1 MQPRAVD
8 AAGVAHEMGG
18 VHASGVDTRGAHAS
32 AASAP
37 GADTS
42 GVDTRIVSLV
52 PSITELLFALGLD
65 RQIVGRT
72 GFCVHPRDKVR
83 QVRKVGGTKS
93 VNIDAIRAL
102 RPTHLIVNID
112 ENERDTVE
120 QLRAFVP
127 HIVVTHPQTPQ
138 DNLSLYALLGAIFGR
153 EQEAQRLSE
162 ALEARLRE
170 VAAQV
175 FPKQN
180 VLYLIWREP
189 WMTVARDTY
198 IAAMLRLVNWQTLP
212 DVEGGAAG
220 AARYPTLDFGD
231 APWLAG
237 VDRIL
242 LSSEPYRFTQAHCD
256 ALKRDPRLAG
266 KRIELI
272 DGELVSWYGVRAI
285 DGVAY
290 LLGHAAAP

>member
-1 MQPRAVD
+1 MHPRAVD
-8 AAGVAHEMGG
+8 AAGVAHEP
-18 VHASGVDTRGAHAS
+18 AGA
-32 AASAP
+32 AA
-37 GADTS
+37 
-42 GVDTRIVSLV
+42 RIVSLV

-72 GFCVHPRDKVR
+72 GFCVHPHDKVR
-83 QVRKVGGTKS
+83 EVRKVGGTKA
-93 VNIDAIRAL
+93 VNLDAIRAL

-127 HIVVTHPQTPQ
+127 HIVVTHPQTPR
-138 DNLSLYALLGAIFGR
+138 DNLVLYTLLGSIFDR
-153 EQEAQRLSE
+153 TQEAQRLSA
-162 ALEARLRE
+162 ALEARLDE
-170 VAAQV
+170 AAAHA
-175 FPKQN
+175 FAPQN

-198 IAAMLRLVNWQTLP
+198 ISAMLRLVNWRTLP
-212 DVEGGAAG
+212 DVQGGAQGAG
-220 AARYPTLDFGD
+220 RYPTLDFD
-231 APWLAG
+231 TAPWLAH

-256 ALKRDPRLAG
+256 ALKRDSRLAG

-272 DGELVSWYGVRAI
+272 DGEMVSWYGVRAI
-285 DGVAY
+285 EGIAY
-290 LLGHAAAP
+290 LLRRAAAA

>member
-8 AAGVAHEMGG
+8 AAGVAHEMAG
-18 VHASGVDTRGAHAS
+18 VATRGAH
-32 AASAP
+32 
-37 GADTS
+37 
-42 GVDTRIVSLV
+42 TRIVSLV

-72 GFCVHPRDKVR
+72 GFCVHPHDKVR
-83 QVRKVGGTKS
+83 HVRKVGGTKA
-93 VNIDAIRAL
+93 VNVDAIRAL

-138 DNLSLYALLGAIFGR
+138 DNLSLYSLLGARFDR
-153 EQEAQRLSE
+153 VQEAQRLSE
-162 ALEARLRE
+162 ALEARLHE
-170 VAAQV
+170 AATRV
-175 FPKQN
+175 FPTQN

-189 WMTVARDTY
+189 WITVARDTY

-220 AARYPTLDFGD
+220 AARYPTLDFD
-231 APWLAG
+231 HAPWLAG

-242 LSSEPYRFTQAHCD
+242 LSSEPYRFTQVHCD

-266 KRIELI
+266 KSVELI

-285 DGVAY
+285 EGIGY
-290 LLGHAAAP
+290 LLQRAAAS

>member
-18 VHASGVDTRGAHAS
+18 VGTRGAA
-32 AASAP
+32 
-37 GADTS
+37 
-42 GVDTRIVSLV
+42 TRIVSLV

-83 QVRKVGGTKS
+83 QVRKVGGTKA
-93 VNIDAIRAL
+93 VNVDAIRAL

-138 DNLSLYALLGAIFGR
+138 DNLSLYALLGAIFDR

-162 ALEARLRE
+162 ALEIRLHE
-170 VAAQV
+170 AAAQV

-220 AARYPTLDFGD
+220 AARYPVFDFD
-231 APWLAG
+231 HAPWLAD

-285 DGVAY
+285 EGIGY
-290 LLGHAAAP
+290 LLQRAAAS

>member
-18 VHASGVDTRGAHAS
+18 VGTRGAA
-32 AASAP
+32 
-37 GADTS
+37 
-42 GVDTRIVSLV
+42 TRIVSLV

-93 VNIDAIRAL
+93 VNVDAIRAL

-138 DNLSLYALLGAIFGR
+138 DNLSLYALLGAIFDR

-162 ALEARLRE
+162 ALEIRLHE
-170 VAAQV
+170 AAAQV

-212 DVEGGAAG
+212 DAEGGAAG
-220 AARYPTLDFGD
+220 AARYPALDFD
-231 APWLAG
+231 HAPWLAD

-285 DGVAY
+285 EGIGY
-290 LLGHAAAP
+290 LLQRAAAS

>member
-1 MQPRAVD
+1 MQPRVVD
-8 AAGVAHEMGG
+8 AAGVAHET
-18 VHASGVDTRGAHAS
+18 ASVDM
-32 AASAP
+32 P
-37 GADTS
+37 

-72 GFCVHPRDKVR
+72 GFCVHPHEKVR
-83 QVRKVGGTKS
+83 QVRKVGGTKA
-93 VNIDAIRAL
+93 VNVEAIRAL
-102 RPTHLIVNID
+102 TPTHLIVNID

-127 HIVVTHPQTPQ
+127 HVVVTHPQTPR
-138 DNLSLYALLGAIFGR
+138 DNLSLYTLLGAIFDR
-153 EQEAQRLSE
+153 SQEAQRLSE

-170 VAAQV
+170 AAAHA
-175 FPKQN
+175 FPAQN
-180 VLYLIWREP
+180 VLYLIWHEP

-212 DVEGGAAG
+212 DVKGGAAG
-220 AARYPTLDFGD
+220 AARYPTLDFD
-231 APWLAG
+231 RAPWLAE

-256 ALKRDPRLAG
+256 ALKRHPRLGG

-285 DGVAY
+285 EGIGY
-290 LLGHAAAP
+290 LLRQAAAS

>member
-8 AAGVAHEMGG
+8 AAGVAHEIGG
-18 VHASGVDTRGAHAS
+18 AG
-32 AASAP
+32 
-37 GADTS
+37 
-42 GVDTRIVSLV
+42 TRIVSLV

-72 GFCVHPRDKVR
+72 GFCVHPHDKVR
-83 QVRKVGGTKS
+83 QVRKVGGTKA

-138 DNLSLYALLGAIFGR
+138 DNLSLYALLGAIFDR

-162 ALEARLRE
+162 ALEIRLHE
-170 VAAQV
+170 AAAQV

-212 DVEGGAAG
+212 EVEGGAIG
-220 AARYPTLDFGD
+220 AARYPALDFD
-231 APWLAG
+231 HAPWLAD

-256 ALKRDPRLAG
+256 TLKRDPRLAG

-285 DGVAY
+285 EGIGY
-290 LLGHAAAP
+290 LMQRAAAS

>member
-8 AAGVAHEMGG
+8 AAGVAHET
-18 VHASGVDTRGAHAS
+18 AGANA
-32 AASAP
+32 
-37 GADTS
+37 
-42 GVDTRIVSLV
+42 RIVSLV
-52 PSITELLFALGLD
+52 PSITETLFALGLD

-72 GFCVHPRDKVR
+72 GFCVHPHDKVR
-83 QVRKVGGTKS
+83 EVRKVGGTKA
-93 VNIDAIRAL
+93 VNLDAIRAL

-138 DNLSLYALLGAIFGR
+138 DNLSLYALLGAIFDR
-153 EQEAQRLSE
+153 MQQARRLGE
-162 ALEARLRE
+162 KLEDRLRE
-170 VAAQV
+170 ATTHAFAA
-175 FPKQN
+175 QN

-198 IAAMLRLVNWQTLP
+198 IAAMLRLVNWHTLP
-212 DVEGGAAG
+212 DVRGGAAG
-220 AARYPTLDFGD
+220 AARYPALDFDD
-231 APWLAG
+231 APWLAK

-242 LSSEPYRFTQAHCD
+242 LSSEPYRFTQTHRD
-256 ALKRDPRLAG
+256 ALARDPRLAS

-272 DGELVSWYGVRAI
+272 DGAMVSWYGVRAI
-285 DGVAY
+285 EGVAY
-290 LLGHAAAP
+290 LLRRASAA

>member
-8 AAGVAHEMGG
+8 AAGVAHEIGG
-18 VHASGVDTRGAHAS
+18 AG
-32 AASAP
+32 
-37 GADTS
+37 
-42 GVDTRIVSLV
+42 TRIVSLV

-72 GFCVHPRDKVR
+72 GFCVHPHDKVR
-83 QVRKVGGTKS
+83 QIRKVGGTKA

-138 DNLSLYALLGAIFGR
+138 DNLSLYALLGAIFDR

-162 ALEARLRE
+162 ALEIRLHE
-170 VAAQV
+170 AAAQV

-198 IAAMLRLVNWQTLP
+198 IAAMLWLVNWQTLP

-220 AARYPTLDFGD
+220 AARYPVLDFD
-231 APWLAG
+231 LAPWLAG

-285 DGVAY
+285 EGIGY
-290 LLGHAAAP
+290 LMQRAAAS

>member
-8 AAGVAHEMGG
+8 AAGVAHEIEGAG
-18 VHASGVDTRGAHAS
+18 TRGAA
-32 AASAP
+32 
-37 GADTS
+37 
-42 GVDTRIVSLV
+42 TRIVSLV
-52 PSITELLFALGLD
+52 PSITELLFALGLE

-93 VNIDAIRAL
+93 VNVDAIRAL

-138 DNLSLYALLGAIFGR
+138 DNLSLYALLGAIFDR
-153 EQEAQRLSE
+153 AQEAQHLSE
-162 ALEARLRE
+162 ALETRLHE
-170 VAAQV
+170 AAAQV
-175 FPKQN
+175 FPAQN

-198 IAAMLRLVNWQTLP
+198 IAAMLRLVNWQTLL
-212 DVEGGAAG
+212 DVEGGLAG

-256 ALKRDPRLAG
+256 ALKRDPRLTG

-272 DGELVSWYGVRAI
+272 DGELVSWYGARAI
-285 DGVAY
+285 DGIGY
-290 LLGHAAAP
+290 LLGRAAAP